1 MNAYFSQYFSDQPTK
16 TLISMLCKSINKNA
30 DNISTF
36 LYVLNTVCW
45 EHGLMWFFNVENVL
59 SAIKKFR
66 VDSSRLSYVP
76 MKTQGNLSLPPSSV
90 VEIFLRCNILKA

>member
-1 MNAYFSQYFSDQPTK
+1 
-16 TLISMLCKSINKNA
+16 
-30 DNISTF
+30 
-36 LYVLNTVCW
+36 
-45 EHGLMWFFNVENVL
+45 MWFFNVENVL

-90 VEIFLRCNILKA
+90 VEIFLRCNILNV